1 MLQPSFNSKKERK
14 EKKERKKRNKEG
26 GGRKKKKKQTYSNY
40 FYHPPYIKW
49 WYLINTAL
57 RKVVKM
63 KPRKGTGTSSVKFLF
78 LPATSA
84 GSRAQWDST
93 ERGVRA
99 GSHVTCIRSI

>member
-14 EKKERKKRNKEG
+14 EKKERKKRKREEEG
-26 GGRKKKKKQTYSNY
+26 RRRKKQTYSNY

-78 LPATSA
+78 LPAISA